1 LCVRKDEKEIEQVME
16 NTMKVLELLEEL
28 EDIVDEATG
37 LPLTGKIMLDAEE
50 IFQIVREIRLAL
62 PDDVQQAKWIRDE
75 RDRILAE
82 AKTEYERIIREA
94 KKQADYLVE
103 TDDITI
109 RATKLAAEIKQDAET
124 HARVMRMR
132 TYDYVDKMLYD
143 MQQKMDELNM
153 KYFGEM
159 YTSLETTFNQIN
171 EILAAN
177 REEMKNLAYKTQ
189 NEVESGTFAES
200 LEEE

>member
-1 LCVRKDEKEIEQVME
+1 ME
-16 NTMKVLELLEEL
+16 DTMKVLKLLEEL
-28 EDIVDEATG
+28 EDIVDDATG
-37 LPLTGKIMLDAEE
+37 LPLSNKIMVDAEE

-75 RDRILAE
+75 RDRILSE

-103 TDDITI
+103 TDDITL

-143 MQQKMDELNM
+143 MQGKMDELNM

-159 YTSLETTFNQIN
+159 YTNLETTFASINQI
-171 EILAAN
+171 LADN

-189 NEVESGTFAES
+189 NEVETGTFAPTT
-200 LEEE
+200 EE

>member
-1 LCVRKDEKEIEQVME
+1 ME
-16 NTMKVLELLEEL
+16 DTMKVLKLLEEL

-37 LPLTGKIMLDAEE
+37 LPLSNKIMLDAEE

-82 AKTEYERIIREA
+82 AKAEYERIIREA

-103 TDDITI
+103 TDDITK
-109 RATKLAAEIKQDAET
+109 RATKLANEILEDAEVN
-124 HARVMRMR
+124 ARMLKMK

-143 MQQKMDELNM
+143 MQGKMDELNM

-159 YTSLETTFNQIN
+159 YTNLAHTFE
-171 EILAAN
+171 EIGSTLSEN
-177 REEMKNLAYKTQ
+177 REEIKTLAYKTQ
-189 NEVESGTFAES
+189 SESREGSEG
-200 LEEE
+200 EE

>member
-1 LCVRKDEKEIEQVME
+1 ME

-143 MQQKMDELNM
+143 MQGKMDELNM

-159 YTSLETTFNQIN
+159 YSNLEATFTQIN

-189 NEVESGTFAES
+189 NEVESGTFAPGED
-200 LEEE
+200 E

>member
-1 LCVRKDEKEIEQVME
+1 MKHREDLIAGRNAVIEALRAKKPIDKIFILDGCKD
-16 NTMKVLELLEEL
+16 
-28 EDIVDEATG
+28 G
-37 LPLTGKIMLDAEE
+37 P
-50 IFQIVREIRLAL
+50 IR
-62 PDDVQQAKWIRDE
+62 
-75 RDRILAE
+75 
-82 AKTEYERIIREA
+82 TIIREA

-103 TDDITI
+103 SDDITL

-143 MQQKMDELNM
+143 MQEKMDELNM

-159 YTSLETTFNQIN
+159 YTNLEQTFTAIN
-171 EILAAN
+171 ETLAAN

-189 NEVESGTFAES
+189 NEVESGTFAPG
-200 LEEE
+200 EEEE